1 MPRPAMSTPATPPSH
16 PPQTAPSAPQA
27 PLKREEPDPRRY
39 QELAPAAP
47 DGPIDLSLLWD
58 EAAHADAELE
68 LEVGFGRGMFLL
80 ERAAAAPGSR
90 ILGIE
95 IKRKWAYLVAERAKK
110 LGLTNV
116 RVFGADARDVMARL
130 APDRRLARMFM
141 HFPDPWW
148 KKRHAKRR
156 LNGPG
161 MFDPAA
167 RLLRP
172 TGQLFI
178 QTDVEDRAAG
188 FLDDLREHG
197 GFDIPPEGYVLD
209 NPFQARSNRE
219 KRAIT
224 DGLPIYR
231 ILVTRRA

>member
-1 MPRPAMSTPATPPSH
+1 MSSPATRPSH
-16 PPQTAPSAPQA
+16 PPKTLGSSLPPEA
-27 PLKREEPDPRRY
+27 KREEPDPRRY
-39 QELAPAAP
+39 QQLAPAAP
-47 DGPIDLSLLWD
+47 DGPIDLSQLWD
-58 EAAHADAELE
+58 DGGAADLE

-80 ERAAAAPGSR
+80 ERSAAAPGSR
-90 ILGIE
+90 ILGLE
-95 IKRKWAYLVAERAKK
+95 IKRKWAYLVAERANK
-110 LGLTNV
+110 LGVRNV
-116 RVFGADARDVMARL
+116 RVFGADARDVLARL
-130 APDRRLARMFM
+130 TPDRALARMFM

-172 TGQLFI
+172 AGELFI

-188 FLDDLREHG
+188 FLEDLREHG
-197 GFDIPPEGYVLD
+197 GFDIPPEGYVRE
-209 NPFQARSNRE
+209 NPFHARSNRE
-219 KRAIT
+219 KRAIA